1 MIVLGIESATD
12 LVGAALHHDGETRAV
27 ISESGRRRHAEALAP
42 AIAAVLNAAGVT
54 LGDLDAVA
62 VDVGPGLFTGL
73 RVGVATAKGLGQG
86 LGLGLLGCTSLETL
100 AAVPL
105 DEGWEGTVLA
115 VVDGRR
121 GEVFTAHY
129 GRADEELVELAPPAR
144 HRPEEIASVVHAD
157 SGVLVV
163 GDGALRYREL
173 LEGNDGLTVADGSR
187 AFPDPSTLASLAVRR
202 IGAGAPLVAAA
213 SLEPVYLR
221 DADAADQLGAT
232 RTGGRPWCVRS

>member
-1 MIVLGIESATD
+1 VIVLGIESATD
-12 LVGAALHHDGETRAV
+12 LVGAALHVGGETRAV
-27 ISESGRRRHAEALAP
+27 VSETGRRRHAEALAP
-42 AIAAVLNAAGVT
+42 AIAAVLDAAGVT

-100 AAVPL
+100 AAAPF

-121 GEVFTAHY
+121 GEVFSAHY
-129 GRADEELVELAPPAR
+129 GRGEDGELVELSPPAR
-144 HRPEEIASVVHAD
+144 HRPAEIASVVPAD
-157 SGVLVV
+157 SGALVV
-163 GDGALRYREL
+163 GDGAVRYREL
-173 LEGNDGLTVADGSR
+173 LEGIDGLTVADGGR

-202 IGAGAPLVAAA
+202 IGAGLPLVAAA
-213 SLEPVYLR
+213 ALEPLYLR
-221 DADAADQLGAT
+221 DADARINWVQREPVVARGA
-232 RTGGRPWCVRS
+232 